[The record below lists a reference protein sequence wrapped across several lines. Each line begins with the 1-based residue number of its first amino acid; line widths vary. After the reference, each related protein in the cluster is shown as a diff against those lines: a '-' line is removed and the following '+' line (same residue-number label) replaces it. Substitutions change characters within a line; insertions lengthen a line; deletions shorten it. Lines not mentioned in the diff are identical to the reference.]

1 MITFQ
6 KMERMMGKETT
17 INFDNG
23 IFLDKRYKTIV
34 VGQIKNEQLVWLDDF
49 NKLSDK
55 DRELLR
61 KMLLSR
67 KVIREF
73 ELKFHLQPE
82 PVVEKKHKKEQV
94 IEQPSEEPLKH
105 YEI

>member
-34 VGQIKNEQLVWLDDF
+34 VGQIKDEQLIWLDDF

-73 ELKFHLQPE
+73 ELQFHLQPE
-82 PVVEKKHKKEQV
+82 TTVEKKQTEKAQ
-94 IEQPSEEPLKH
+94 KH
-105 YEI
+105 YES

>member
-17 INFDNG
+17 INFNNG

-34 VGQIKNEQLVWLDDF
+34 VGQIKDEQLIWLDDF
-49 NKLSDK
+49 NKLSEK

-67 KVIREF
+67 KIIREF
-73 ELKFHLQPE
+73 ELQFHLQPE
-82 PVVEKKHKKEQV
+82 TTVEKKQTEKNTEA
-94 IEQPSEEPLKH
+94 L
-105 YEI
+105 

>member
-17 INFDNG
+17 INFNNG

-34 VGQIKNEQLVWLDDF
+34 VGQIKDEQLIWLDDF
-49 NKLSDK
+49 NKLSEK

-67 KVIREF
+67 KIIREF
-73 ELKFHLQPE
+73 ELQFHLQPE
-82 PVVEKKHKKEQV
+82 TTIEKKQTEKT
-94 IEQPSEEPLKH
+94 PKH
-105 YEI
+105 YES

>member
-34 VGQIKNEQLVWLDDF
+34 VGQIKDEQLLWLDDF
-49 NKLSDK
+49 NKLSEK

-67 KVIREF
+67 KVIRGF
-73 ELKFHLQPE
+73 ELQFHLQPE
-82 PVVEKKHKKEQV
+82 TTVEKKQAEKAQ
-94 IEQPSEEPLKH
+94 KH
-105 YEI
+105 YES

>member
-1 MITFQ
+1 
-6 KMERMMGKETT
+6 MERMMGKETT
-17 INFDNG
+17 IEFSNG

-34 VGQIKNEQLVWLDDF
+34 VGQIKNDQLVWLDDF

-73 ELKFHLQPE
+73 ELQFHLQPE
-82 PVVEKKHKKEQV
+82 TTEPTKKLEKKHKKEQV
-94 IEQPSEEPLKH
+94 TEQPSEEPLKH
-105 YEI
+105 YEL

>member
-23 IFLDKRYKTIV
+23 IFLDKRYKTII
-34 VGQIKNEQLVWLDDF
+34 VGQIKDEQLIWLDDF
-49 NKLSDK
+49 NKLSEK

-61 KMLLSR
+61 NMLLSR

-73 ELKFHLQPE
+73 ELQFHLQPQT
-82 PVVEKKHKKEQV
+82 VVEKKQTEKA
-94 IEQPSEEPLKH
+94 PKH
-105 YEI
+105 YES

>member
-23 IFLDKRYKTIV
+23 IFLDKRYRTIV
-34 VGQIKNEQLVWLDDF
+34 VGQIKDEQLVWIDDF

-61 KMLLSR
+61 KMLISR

-73 ELKFHLQPE
+73 ELQFHLQSKTTID
-82 PVVEKKHKKEQV
+82 EKQ
-94 IEQPSEEPLKH
+94 IEKAPKH
-105 YEI
+105 YES